1 MNPIY
6 KQLKKV
12 KLKRNPF
19 KKVNIMLILLC
30 LSFVI
35 LGYCMYQMNVFEG
48 LDFNKIVP
56 LENVEKCSDVP
67 GNKYDDMT
75 KDECNNFVKTYDG
88 KTYNGKTLKKSYYY
102 PPPKDSGRINN
113 NEKNEPYGCYVGQS
127 INIRYSEKWKKGN
140 KLLNNGFVLC
150 KRKQQ
155 PLTDLDF
162 DSKITGILNQKIP
175 SILNQKLSGYVKVGN
190 LPKGGS
196 IDNVQVNKNKTE
208 ISNVDTKAKDNKN
221 DIATNTGN
229 IATNTGNI
237 VSNKGNIAS
246 NDGEIA
252 TNTGNIATNTTGIGK
267 NTTDIASMSSSYL
280 KKDALNGKLASYTL
294 TDEQKEPIAQSV
306 KNMINDDLTNT
317 LGDWAAFLNG
327 SPVTQARPA

>member
-6 KQLKKV
+6 KQLKKM
-12 KLKRNPF
+12 KIKNNLF

-30 LSFVI
+30 LSLLI

-56 LENVEKCSDVP
+56 LKNEAKCSNVA
-67 GNKYDDMT
+67 GNLYDDMT
-75 KDECNNFVKTYDG
+75 KDECDNFVKTYDG
-88 KTYNGKTLKKSYYY
+88 KTYNGTTLEKSNYY
-102 PPPKDSGRINN
+102 PKSLGKGYTNTSA
-113 NEKNEPYGCYVGQS
+113 ETQPYGCYVGLS
-127 INIRYSEKWKKGN
+127 KYIRYNEKWKKGN
-140 KLLNNGFVLC
+140 KLTNTGFVLC
-150 KRKQQ
+150 KSKQQ

-162 DSKITGILNQKIP
+162 DSKITGILD
-175 SILNQKLSGYVKVGN
+175 QKLSGYVKVGN

-196 IDNVQVNKNKTE
+196 IDNVLVNKNKTD
-208 ISNVDTKAKDNKN
+208 ISNVDTMAKDNKN

-237 VSNKGNIAS
+237 TSNDIEIAS

-252 TNTGNIATNTTGIGK
+252 TNIGNIATNTTGIGK

-294 TDEQKEPIAQSV
+294 TDEQKKPIAQSV

-327 SPVTQARPA
+327 SPVTQVTPA